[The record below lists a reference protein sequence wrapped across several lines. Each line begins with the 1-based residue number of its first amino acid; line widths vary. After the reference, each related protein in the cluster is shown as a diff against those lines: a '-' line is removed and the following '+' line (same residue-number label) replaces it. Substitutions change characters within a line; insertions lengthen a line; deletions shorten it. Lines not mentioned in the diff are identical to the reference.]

1 MEICFARKRDV
12 DQKQERKKLSRVDNS
27 QLDVLT
33 FFFLKRM

>member
-12 DQKQERKKLSRVDNS
+12 DQKQGRKKLSRVDNS